1 MVRVKALIIC
11 LPLLL
16 LVALPCLAQES
27 PALPQIKQ
35 EHPRLL
41 VTSGRLLRLREL
53 AKARTL
59 QWRRLLSWALEP
71 ARKGAAVQDG
81 PGLALSSLVL
91 RKLDPKLSRQLGEQ
105 AVTCALRGGLFGTVK
120 DIKERTLFSEKG
132 NKDVLNI
139 FRDGYRRVRP
149 SSAKTQVFPVA
160 RYTVSGVTIKD
171 QGHDFPKTAKAGDT
185 YLLLQDDLLKASL
198 LVRQI
203 ALTLDWAWEAFT
215 PEQRLGLA
223 HWLTAQAEVFKK
235 QGRGCFDTNS
245 AAALS
250 MSVLAGV
257 AAQSHAPQAEALV
270 NDAWQERYQKV
281 MRPCLE
287 KQGNGGAWF
296 EGDIPGARAGL
307 DLVLAAAAFKSA
319 DEVTDMAQVPWF
331 RDRLSYLMFHLLPG
345 LSKSPKGLYRRVAP
359 GGDAIFSQTEAADMV
374 RVQMLALLALRP
386 DDLSAGAS
394 RALLLDGRL
403 QGVLAGHRLAFDFLW
418 LDPVAATAPLA
429 TAPLSFLATSAG
441 RAVLRADWSEIST
454 WLGFSCGPHFAMR
467 QHLDAGSLTLYRR
480 GPLLPRSGGYDG
492 PTSSHALNYSIRS
505 VAANTI
511 LVYDP
516 KEYSWYDMRA
526 GRQPKGT
533 YSNDGGQRAWALFD
547 QKGQPTKSAP
557 WTASGLDSGKAP
569 WSRLNDIYN
578 VAQIEVM
585 ENEPRYAY
593 LRGRVTEAYQGSTH
607 KVKRLK
613 RHVFLLRANGPD
625 DAEAA
630 EAVVVVDDLVLAKKG
645 LAAHFVLHFKERPS
659 TVRKLA
665 KLAPGRWRGPASAL
679 VAAAGSSRL
688 DVVPIWPQNM
698 RLDITGGARVA
709 DSWVGSR
716 NYPPRPPVVNPAPW
730 RADFVAATSELTE
743 RPLLHVLLPAAL
755 DAPPPPVLEPL
766 KSQDSKVIGVVIKDP
781 TWPRILALRL
791 GQPTAQG
798 TIAYSYPPGRSRHL
812 VAGLLPETEYNIRV
826 EPLIVTITPGLGLKS
841 SKAGLLSFRVAPPK
855 QDKKPRKR
863 GGLGAQAREA
873 GSPEKTPEPV
883 KNQ

>member
-1 MVRVKALIIC
+1 VVKIKTLIIC
-11 LPLLL
+11 LPLILL
-16 LVALPCLAQES
+16 MALPCLAQES
-27 PALPQIKQ
+27 PTLPQIKQ

-53 AKARTL
+53 ARARTL
-59 QWRRLLSWALEP
+59 QWRRLLGWALEP

-91 RKLDPKLSRQLGEQ
+91 RKLDPKLSRQLGKQ
-105 AVTCALRGGLFGTVK
+105 AVACALRGGLFGTVK
-120 DIKERTLFSEKG
+120 DIKGRTLLSKGG

-139 FRDGYRRVRP
+139 FRDGYRLLRP
-149 SSAKTQVFPVA
+149 SSAKNQVFPVA
-160 RYTVSGVTIKD
+160 RYTVSGVTVKD
-171 QGHDFPKTAKAGDT
+171 QGGHFSKAAKTGDT
-185 YLLLQDDLLKASL
+185 YLLLQDGLLKANL

-203 ALTLDWAWEAFT
+203 ALTLDWAWESFT
-215 PEQRLGLA
+215 PAQRLGLA
-223 HWLTAQAEVFKK
+223 HWLSAQAEVFKN

-250 MSVLAGV
+250 MSTLAGV
-257 AAQSHAPQAEALV
+257 AALGHAPRAEALLK
-270 NDAWQERYQKV
+270 DAWQDRYQKV
-281 MRPCLE
+281 LRPCLQ
-287 KQGNGGAWF
+287 KQGDGGAWF
-296 EGDIPGARAGL
+296 EGDTPGARAGL
-307 DLVLAAAAFKSA
+307 ELVLAASAFKSA
-319 DEVTDMAQVPWF
+319 AEVTEMAQVVWF
-331 RDRLSYLMFHLLPG
+331 RDRLAYLMFHLLPG
-345 LSKSPKGLYRRVAP
+345 LSKSPKGLYRRIAP
-359 GGDAIFSQTEAADMV
+359 GGDAVLSQTEAADLV

-386 DDLSAGAS
+386 DDPSAGAS

-418 LDPVAATAPLA
+418 LDPVAATVPLA
-429 TAPLSFLATSAG
+429 TAPLSYLAPSAG

-467 QHLDAGSLTLYRR
+467 QHLGAGGLTLYRH
-480 GPLLPRSGGYDG
+480 GPLLPRGGGYDG
-492 PTSSHALNYSIRS
+492 PTSTHALNYSIRS

-569 WSRLNDIYN
+569 WSRLGDIYK

-585 ENEPRYAY
+585 EDEPRYAY
-593 LRGRVTEAYQGSTH
+593 LRGRATKAYQGSTH

-613 RHVFLLRANGPD
+613 RHLFLLRANGPD

-645 LAAHFVLHFKERPS
+645 LSAHFVLHFKERPS
-659 TVRKLA
+659 AVRKLA

-679 VAAAGSSRL
+679 VAVAGASRL
-688 DVVPIWPQNM
+688 DVVPIWPPDL
-698 RLDITGGARVA
+698 RLDITGGAGVA

-716 NYPPRPPVVNPAPW
+716 NYPPRPPAVNPAPW
-730 RADFVAATSELTE
+730 RADFVAAPSELTE
-743 RPLLHVLLPAAL
+743 RPLLHVLLPAQL
-755 DAPPPPVLEPL
+755 DAPPPPALEPL
-766 KSQDSKVIGVVIKDP
+766 KSKDSKVIGVVIKDP

-791 GQPTAQG
+791 GQPLAQG
-798 TIAYSYPPGRSRHL
+798 SIEYSYPPGRSRHL
-812 VAGLLPETEYNIRV
+812 VAGLLPETEYKVQV
-826 EPLIVTITPGLGLKS
+826 EPLSITVTPGPGLKNA
-841 SKAGLLSFRVAPPK
+841 KAGLWTLRVAPPK

-873 GSPEKTPEPV
+873 GAQKKTQQPV
-883 KNQ
+883 KSQ